1 MILNVFNPKFCLSP
15 HLNSSWCAG
24 VYDSVDEKIPVEI
37 AQGVPRLKFSQCPES
52 EEDWFCGVIALDPAW
67 GSLDLEP
74 FKFLNFNFYADDNLC
89 CRVGLKDASD
99 NDSVELEMSREPNCA
114 EGQESHLCIDLSR
127 FSPNKDAD
135 FNPSEARLLKVVGY
149 NNSAFYISEVSLSDA
164 PST

>member
-1 MILNVFNPKFCLSP
+1 MILNVFSPKFCLTS
-15 HLNSSWCAG
+15 HLSSSWSVG
-24 VYDSVDEKIPVEI
+24 VYDSVDEKIPVEV
-37 AQGVPRLKFSQCPES
+37 AQGIPRLKFSQCPES
-52 EEDWFCGVIALDPAW
+52 KEDWFCGVIALDPAW
-67 GSLDLEP
+67 ASVDLES
-74 FKFLNFNFYADDNLC
+74 FKFLSFNFYADDNLC

-99 NDSVELEMSREPNCA
+99 NDSVELEMSRESNCA

-127 FSPNKDAD
+127 FSPDKGAD